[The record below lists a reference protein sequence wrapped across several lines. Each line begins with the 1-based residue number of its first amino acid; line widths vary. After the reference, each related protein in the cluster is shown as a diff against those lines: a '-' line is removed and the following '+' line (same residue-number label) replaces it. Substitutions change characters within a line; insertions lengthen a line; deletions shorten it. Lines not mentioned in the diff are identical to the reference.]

1 MPLYDASD
9 WRSSLIPRLAHRTRI
24 VATAL
29 LATAALGLT
38 ACTGGELSAPAG
50 DVDTIDQALA
60 TGIDDAVA
68 NAMELSG
75 STQAVV
81 GVWSGEEAYVRG
93 YGEGQ
98 VDGSVRIRGAQ
109 ATQPVMCALLLDLVD
124 AGELTLDREVSKDLT
139 RQSGIEGVTYR
150 QLCDMRS
157 GIADFKKGFSSIFT
171 GNPTRFWPEQELI
184 AQGLAHSPLA
194 WPGLNMNQSDTN
206 AVLLAR
212 ALKVKT
218 GREVS
223 ELLDEHV
230 FAKAD
235 MQASYFPNL
244 SSTTVSGSTLAG
256 SIYPRQGGKLVCDA
270 GPVEVPEVSPSM
282 LSGAGAT
289 VTTVTDLKNFYE
301 HYFDG
306 AFGGEAAS
314 IATDTFPTKNPKR
327 DEEGNPTE
335 EPDTEGRQWAFGTEK
350 MGPFYGRSGTITGT
364 ITSAYHDPDSGYSV
378 VVALNNST
386 AGASFVKALAFQ
398 IAALSTESGVGPE
411 VPWTAEDQVAVLQEG
426 AVCQ

>member
-1 MPLYDASD
+1 
-9 WRSSLIPRLAHRTRI
+9 LIPRLAHRTRI

-38 ACTGGELSAPAG
+38 ACTGGDIAAPVG

-60 TGIDDAVA
+60 SGIDEAIE

-75 STQAVV
+75 SSQAVV
-81 GVWSGEEAYVRG
+81 GIWSGEQAYVRG
-93 YGEGQ
+93 YGDGDI
-98 VDGSVRIRGAQ
+98 DGSVKIRGAQ

-124 AGELTLDREVSKDLT
+124 AGQIELDREISKDLT

-157 GIADFKKGFSSIFT
+157 GIADFKRGYNTLFAN
-171 GNPTRFWPEQELI
+171 NPTRYWPEQELI

-194 WPGLNMNQSDTN
+194 WPGLNVNQSDTN
-206 AVLLAR
+206 VVLLAR
-212 ALKVKT
+212 VLKVKT

-230 FAKAD
+230 FAKAE
-235 MQASYFPNL
+235 MPSSYFPAF

-256 SIYPRQGGKLVCDA
+256 TNYPLSGGKAVCDA
-270 GPVEVPEVSPSM
+270 GPVEVPEVSASI

-301 HYFDG
+301 HYLDG
-306 AFGGEAAS
+306 TFGGDAAS
-314 IATDTFPTKNPKR
+314 ITTDAFPVKNPKR
-327 DEEGNPTE
+327 DSEGNPTE
-335 EPDTEGRQWAFGTEK
+335 EPDENGRQWTFGTEK
-350 MGPFYGRSGTITGT
+350 MGPLYGRSGSITGT
-364 ITSAYHDPDSGYSV
+364 ITAAYHDPESGYSV
-378 VVALNNST
+378 VVALNNS
-386 AGASFVKALAFQ
+386 ASGAAFAKALAFQ
-398 IAALSTESGVGPE
+398 LASISAEAGAGPE
-411 VPWTAEDQVAVLQEG
+411 LPWTAEEQLAELQKS
-426 AVCQ
+426 AACP